1 VGELERL
8 VLRGPRLD
16 AERRIWEALVE
27 HAPAE
32 AALDRFVLDLLGAE
46 RASLHG
52 VVRMLRPDAAGGN
65 AKGPADAGP
74 FATIDRRNA
83 RQAGGPPG
91 IGGGAVPPVLLPPMP
106 PPLA

>member
-1 VGELERL
+1 
-8 VLRGPRLD
+8 
-16 AERRIWEALVE
+16 
-27 HAPAE
+27 
-32 AALDRFVLDLLGAE
+32 
-46 RASLHG
+46 
-52 VVRMLRPDAAGGN
+52 MLRPDAAGGN